1 MRQFDKSNV
10 MEGVFMHTD
19 NRDVNIY
26 HLSRNP
32 LGVWKEIYCSK
43 WIFLLETKLT
53 AVTVTLSICHYCK
66 RHSSKMLALGK
77 SEMANSF
84 IA

>member
-32 LGVWKEIYCSK
+32 LGV
-43 WIFLLETKLT
+43 
-53 AVTVTLSICHYCK
+53 
-66 RHSSKMLALGK
+66 
-77 SEMANSF
+77 
-84 IA
+84 